1 MTKEKKSTKS
11 KKFFSNKKTQRITIA
26 VVLVIIVVS
35 IFLNRGRSQQV
46 EFSEYQ
52 VNRQDISQVLVL
64 SGTLDAKER
73 VYLNF
78 LAGGKLVYLG
88 AQEGDWVKQ
97 GQTIATVDY
106 RDLQKSLEKNLNFYE
121 NRRLDWDAQLEE
133 DKDQVLT
140 EDEQR
145 ARQQNQNLLENTVLD
160 VELIS
165 VAVDNRVM
173 SAPFTGILLT
183 APVPVTGVTLSPTDL
198 FELVNP
204 QTLIVRAEVD
214 EIDLSLLSLGQK
226 AKLIFDAYPEENIDS
241 EITFIA
247 PKSTVSSS
255 GTVFEIE
262 LPVPGVVDLSKYR
275 IGMNADV
282 EIELAKKTDVLV
294 VPLEAVSN
302 QDGQT
307 IVKVKSQ
314 NSQGYED
321 RVIEL
326 GLESDELAEV
336 VGGLAEGEVILIED

>member
-1 MTKEKKSTKS
+1 MTKKKKTNKI
-11 KKFFSNKKTQRITIA
+11 KEFFSNKKQRRIIIA
-26 VVLVIIVVS
+26 LLLLVIIIL
-35 IFLNRGRSQQV
+35 IFWNRNRKNET

-52 VNRQDISQVLVL
+52 LSRQDISQTLVL

-88 AQEGDWVKQ
+88 AQEGDWVEKW
-97 GQTIATVDY
+97 QTIATVDY
-106 RDLQKSLEKNLNFYE
+106 RDLQKNLEKNLNFYE

-133 DKDQVLT
+133 DKDQVLSD
-140 EDEQR
+140 DEQR
-145 ARQQNQNLLENTVLD
+145 VREQNQNLLENTVLD

-173 SAPFTGILLT
+173 SAPFAGVLLT
-183 APVPVTGVTLSPTDL
+183 VPSPVIGVTLSPSDI

-204 QTLIVRAEVD
+204 QTLLIRAEVD
-214 EIDLSLLSLGQK
+214 EIDLSLLSLAQK
-226 AKLIFDAYPEENIDS
+226 ANLIFDAYPEENIES
-241 EITFIA
+241 EISFIA
-247 PKSTVSSS
+247 LKSTVGST
-255 GTVFEIE
+255 GTVFKVE
-262 LPVPGVVDLSKYR
+262 LPLLGVEDLSKYR

-294 VPLEAVSN
+294 IPLEAISN

-307 IVKVKSQ
+307 IVKVKK
-314 NSQGYED
+314 NNRQGYED

-326 GLESDELAEV
+326 GLESDEAAEV
-336 VGGLAEGEVILIED
+336 LSGLEEGEIILIED

>member
-145 ARQQNQNLLENTVLD
+145 AREQNQNLLENTVLD

-173 SAPFTGILLT
+173 SAP
-183 APVPVTGVTLSPTDL
+183 VTGVTLSPTYL

>member
-1 MTKEKKSTKS
+1 M
-11 KKFFSNKKTQRITIA
+11 
-26 VVLVIIVVS
+26 IIVVS

-145 ARQQNQNLLENTVLD
+145 AREQNQNLLENTVLD

-173 SAPFTGILLT
+173 SAPLL
-183 APVPVTGVTLSPTDL
+183 
-198 FELVNP
+198 
-204 QTLIVRAEVD
+204 
-214 EIDLSLLSLGQK
+214 
-226 AKLIFDAYPEENIDS
+226 
-241 EITFIA
+241 
-247 PKSTVSSS
+247 
-255 GTVFEIE
+255 VF
-262 LPVPGVVDLSKYR
+262 Y
-275 IGMNADV
+275 
-282 EIELAKKTDVLV
+282 
-294 VPLEAVSN
+294 
-302 QDGQT
+302 
-307 IVKVKSQ
+307 
-314 NSQGYED
+314 
-321 RVIEL
+321 
-326 GLESDELAEV
+326 
-336 VGGLAEGEVILIED
+336 